1 MKSFFMEYGL
11 VIITFIAVMF
21 CFWYIVWLP
30 SAYKEFELNLMSTM
44 TGVEVDTILEA
55 QKYVAES

>member
-1 MKSFFMEYGL
+1 MEYGL

-44 TGVEVDTILEA
+44 TGVEVETILEA